1 LTGSG
6 AICIDETGPAGS
18 SLRATLASYTGLAVL
33 ILG

>member
-6 AICIDETGPAGS
+6 AICIDEAGS
-18 SLRATLASYTGLAVL
+18 PDSSVRATLASYTGLAVL